1 MVPTF
6 AYGLLILI
14 PSGATVLHKKAYYLL
29 IYEKII
35 DNLKNKVIKFFQ
47 YLYTVLLY
55 MPDYM
60 NSSAGIEQLMPWSE
74 FIKEQCLGLIDEESN
89 VPEKRIPLPHRQQRK

>member
-1 MVPTF
+1 MVPTS

-35 DNLKNKVIKFFQ
+35 DNLKNKVIK
-47 YLYTVLLY
+47 YLL
-55 MPDYM
+55 
-60 NSSAGIEQLMPWSE
+60 SA
-74 FIKEQCLGLIDEESN
+74 
-89 VPEKRIPLPHRQQRK
+89 

>member
-1 MVPTF
+1 MRPLGRYGTDVCLRS
-6 AYGLLILI
+6 AY
-14 PSGATVLHKKAYYLL
+14 SYTQRATVLHKKVYYLL

-55 MPDYM
+55 MPD
-60 NSSAGIEQLMPWSE
+60 SFFVI
-74 FIKEQCLGLIDEESN
+74 
-89 VPEKRIPLPHRQQRK
+89 